1 MKKSLNLKSI
11 VVLTSICAVISL
23 LLAATNALTAPIIE
37 KNQNAAANE
46 ALLVVMPDGTGF
58 EKIDISSY
66 ELPATVDEA
75 YKEAGGGYVVK
86 LTTAGYSSGFVI
98 MCGVNADGTVSGAV
112 CLSSNET
119 LGYEKTFG
127 DNFAGKNNE
136 GVDAVDSISGATKT
150 TAAYRNAVKDAINTA
165 TILGGGSVD
174 IRSEEEILAD
184 NLSAALPA
192 GEGKFTKL
200 FLTEV
205 IEGIDAVY
213 TAENGK
219 GSVCVI
225 GDQFIGVDENGTV
238 ISGAEGDTAANVSAQ
253 MAVLHASEATVIDLG
268 AYADLPSALV
278 SASKTATGNYILEM
292 KGAGYGINGGDDYH
306 PASGEY
312 IYIRVSMT
320 KEGKIIDCL
329 TLSQAETPNFG
340 SACAEEKFYGQFVG
354 KTEADYDSVDGIAGA
369 TLTTNGYKKAILR
382 AFETVKILEGGAGNE
397 E

>member
-1 MKKSLNLKSI
+1 MKKSLNLKSV
-11 VVLTSICAVISL
+11 VVLTAICAVISVM
-23 LLAATNALTAPIIE
+23 LAATNAITAPIIE

-46 ALLVVMPDGTGF
+46 ALLVVMPNGTGF
-58 EKIDISSY
+58 EQMDLSSY
-66 ELPATVDEA
+66 TLPATVTEA

-86 LTTAGYSSGFVI
+86 LTTTGYGSGFVI

-127 DNFAGKNNE
+127 ENFTGKNVE

-150 TAAYRNAVKDAINTA
+150 TVAYRNAVKDAINAA

-174 IRSEEEILAD
+174 IRSEEEILMD
-184 NLSAALPA
+184 NLTAALTA

-213 TAENGK
+213 TADNGM
-219 GSVCVI
+219 GAVCII
-225 GDQFIGVDENGTV
+225 GEQFVGVDASGAV
-238 ISGAEGDTAANVSAQ
+238 VSGAEGDVAANVSAQ
-253 MAVLHASEATVIDLG
+253 MAILNASEETEIDLT

-278 SASKTATGNYILEM
+278 SATKTATGNYVLTM

-312 IYIRVSMT
+312 IYIKVSMT
-320 KEGKIIDCL
+320 KDGKVIDCF
-329 TLSQAETPNFG
+329 TVSQAETPNIG
-340 SACAEEKFYGQFVG
+340 SVCADEEFYGQFVG
-354 KTEADYDSVDGIAGA
+354 KTEADYEEIDMIAGA

-382 AFETVKILEGGAGNE
+382 AFESVKILEGGAGNE